1 MIKMCQ
7 FFKEFLCERFDMI
20 MSLLCL
26 SYLRDTQTVEMRR
39 KVDGYKLLMMTRG
52 GRQKGR
58 AAL

>member
-1 MIKMCQ
+1 
-7 FFKEFLCERFDMI
+7 MI
-20 MSLLCL
+20 MSLLGL